1 MHYVKKPEIES
12 TFRMK
17 KQIRNLFFYISFCT
31 LTSCNTNINF
41 NEYIDKNLP
50 LELRIQKNYLSA
62 DSTKTERLEIPSNSD
77 KFIKLTQWAE
87 NNTTGWETT
96 PASYVAEVFVGQGN
110 FRLLYT
116 TGTDGVVIG
125 FTDREN
131 NPKQYSKK
139 IKKGELDFLAE

>member
-1 MHYVKKPEIES
+1 MA
-12 TFRMK
+12 
-17 KQIRNLFFYISFCT
+17 KQLRNLFFIIYIFVLASCT
-31 LTSCNTNINF
+31 TNINF

-50 LELRIQKNYLSA
+50 LELIIQKNYF
-62 DSTKTERLEIPSNSD
+62 STDKTMPERIVIPSNSD

-87 NNTTGWETT
+87 NNTTGWEKT
-96 PASYVAEVFVGQGN
+96 PASYVSEVYVRQGD

-116 TGTDGVVIG
+116 SGTDGVVIG

-139 IKKGELDFLAE
+139 IKKGELDFLIR

>member
-1 MHYVKKPEIES
+1 M
-12 TFRMK
+12 T
-17 KQIRNLFFYISFCT
+17 KQLRNLFFFINMFV
-31 LTSCNTNINF
+31 LTSCATNIDF

-50 LELRIQKNYLSA
+50 LELKIQRNYLST
-62 DSTKTERLEIPSNSD
+62 DSTMPERIEIAPNSD

-96 PASYVAEVFVGQGN
+96 PASYVSEVFVGQGN

-116 TGTDGVVIG
+116 SGTDGVVIS

-139 IKKGELDFLAE
+139 IKKGELDFLVR

>member
-1 MHYVKKPEIES
+1 MPE
-12 TFRMK
+12 
-17 KQIRNLFFYISFCT
+17 
-31 LTSCNTNINF
+31 
-41 NEYIDKNLP
+41 
-50 LELRIQKNYLSA
+50 RI
-62 DSTKTERLEIPSNSD
+62 EIPTNSE
-77 KFIKLTQWAE
+77 KFNKLTQWAE
-87 NNTTGWETT
+87 NNTAGWETA

-139 IKKGELDFLAE
+139 IKKGELDFLVR

>member
-1 MHYVKKPEIES
+1 
-12 TFRMK
+12 MK
-17 KQIRNLFFYISFCT
+17 KQIRNLFIVISICT
-31 LTSCNTNINF
+31 LTSCSKNINF

-50 LELRIQKNYLSA
+50 LELKIQKNYLST
-62 DSTKTERLEIPSNSD
+62 DGTKPEHLEIPAYSD

-116 TGTDGVVIG
+116 PGTDGVVIG

-131 NPKQYSKK
+131 IPQQYSKK
-139 IKKGELDFLAE
+139 IKKGELDFLTR

>member
-1 MHYVKKPEIES
+1 
-12 TFRMK
+12 MK
-17 KQIRNLFFYISFCT
+17 KQIRNLFFIINICA
-31 LTSCNTNINF
+31 LTSCTTNINF

-50 LELRIQKNYLSA
+50 LELKIQKNYLST
-62 DSTKTERLEIPSNSD
+62 DSTMPERIQIPANSD

-87 NNTTGWETT
+87 NNTTGWKTT

-125 FTDREN
+125 FTDREYN
-131 NPKQYSKK
+131 IKQYSKK
-139 IKKGELDFLAE
+139 IKKGELDFLVR

>member
-1 MHYVKKPEIES
+1 M
-12 TFRMK
+12 T
-17 KQIRNLFFYISFCT
+17 KQHRNLFFFILMFV
-31 LTSCNTNINF
+31 LTSCSTNIDF

-50 LELRIQKNYLSA
+50 LELKIQRNYLST
-62 DSTKTERLEIPSNSD
+62 DHTMPEQIEIAPNSD
-77 KFIKLTQWAE
+77 KFIKLTQWAR

-96 PASYVAEVFVGQGN
+96 PASYASEVFVGQGN

-116 TGTDGVVIG
+116 SGSDGVIIG

-139 IKKGELDFLAE
+139 IKKGELDFLVR